1 MNWARYGNGSRMHSR
16 LLKDITALWETIG
29 GIKGALHCS
38 EFVFLGVIIQLAR
51 GLTLD
56 AC

>member
-1 MNWARYGNGSRMHSR
+1 MSWARYGVGSRMHSR

-51 GLTLD
+51 GLILD